1 MYAGGCIMYAEDLKM
16 PLLQVRDCPE
26 DIYKRISSVAKKQ
39 NRTIAQQTIV
49 LLEKGLGQEEPN
61 IERRR
66 QLLEKI
72 NAREISQNIKDIDAV
87 ALIREDRD
95 R

>member
-1 MYAGGCIMYAEDLKM
+1 M

-26 DIYKRISSVAKKQ
+26 DIYKKVAIAAKRK
-39 NRTIAQQTIV
+39 NRTIAQQIVV
-49 LLEKGLGQEEPN
+49 LLEKSLGQEEPN
-61 IERRR
+61 VERRR

-72 NAREISQNIKDIDAV
+72 KTRKIDDKIKKIDAV
-87 ALIREDRD
+87 TLIREDRD